1 VFKKIIISTLIF
13 LLPFLY
19 AFYLLQAPLNIP
31 ENTTIEVLSG
41 QTLGHVDRKLTQQ
54 KILPAAKI
62 LTLYMRAIGMEKS
75 LKAGEYALPTNT
87 NIIMLADILVSG
99 KSIEYQVT
107 LVEGLTIKEVLI
119 HLNTVETLMS
129 DVSIDQLPSLMEQLG
144 QSVNP
149 EGMFYPDTYNYVK
162 GTKVSSLL
170 KQSNEKLERVLAQEW
185 DGREK
190 NLPYK
195 NAYEALIMASI
206 VEKETGQPNERSE
219 IAGVFVRRLNKRMRL
234 QTDPT
239 VIYGLFDEYKGN
251 ITRKHLRQYTPYN
264 TYKIPALPPT
274 PIALAG
280 REAIR
285 AALHPKK
292 GESIYFVAKGDGSH
306 YFSSTLAE
314 HQKAVQKYQIRSR
327 KQNYQSAPT
336 Q

>member
-19 AFYLLQAPLNIP
+19 AFYLLQTPLNIP

-54 KILPAAKI
+54 KILPAGKI

-87 NIIMLADILVSG
+87 NIIMLAEILASG

-119 HLNTVETLMS
+119 HLTTVETLVS
-129 DVSIDQLPSLMEQLG
+129 DISIDQLPSLMEQLG
-144 QSVNP
+144 QSSNP

-170 KQSNEKLERVLAQEW
+170 KQSNEKLQRVLAQEW
-185 DGREK
+185 EGREK
-190 NLPYK
+190 SLPYK

-206 VEKETGQPNERSE
+206 VEKETGQPSERSE
-219 IAGVFVRRLNKRMRL
+219 IAGVFVRRLNKGMRL

-239 VIYGLFDEYKGN
+239 FIYGLFDEYKGN

-280 REAIR
+280 QKAIH

-292 GESIYFVAKGDGSH
+292 GKSIYFVAKGDGSH
-306 YFSSTLAE
+306 YFSATLAE
-314 HQKAVQKYQIRSR
+314 HQKAVHKYQIRSR

>member
-206 VEKETGQPNERSE
+206 VEKETGQPSERSE